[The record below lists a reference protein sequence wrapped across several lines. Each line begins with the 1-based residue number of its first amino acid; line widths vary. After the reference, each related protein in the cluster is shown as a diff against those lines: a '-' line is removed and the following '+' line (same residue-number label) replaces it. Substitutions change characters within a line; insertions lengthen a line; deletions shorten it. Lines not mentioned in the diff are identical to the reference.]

1 MEEEEEEEEQGAICG
16 RGRATV
22 EFLFLSFLCVFFS
35 SDLIWVFS
43 FVRSSRVDCFLQNFP
58 FVFSSPSIGFSF
70 SSFKVRL
77 LVPVLVLLLLFA
89 SRASSASSRSYKK
102 GGRDHAKSLF

>member
-1 MEEEEEEEEQGAICG
+1 MEEEEEEEQGAICG

-43 FVRSSRVDCFLQNFP
+43 FVRSFLRSLA
-58 FVFSSPSIGFSF
+58 FVCRSF
-70 SSFKVRL
+70 TL
-77 LVPVLVLLLLFA
+77 
-89 SRASSASSRSYKK
+89 
-102 GGRDHAKSLF
+102 